1 MIVILKQDFKGLGK
15 AGDVVK
21 VSDGYARN
29 LLIPRG
35 IATEATDGNIR
46 NLEKQKKLNEA
57 MYKKDL
63 AEAKAL
69 AERIGDLSVKIIT
82 KSGENGRLFGSITS
96 KDIADA
102 LAEQHGIR
110 IDKRKI
116 APEAPIKTTGTVS
129 VEVKIFPEVA
139 AALRVDV
146 ETQA

>member
-1 MIVILKQDFKGLGK
+1 MIVILKQDHKDLGK
-15 AGDVVK
+15 AGDVIK

-35 IATEATDGNIR
+35 IAAEATAGNIR
-46 NLEKQKKLNEA
+46 SLEKQKKLNEEKH
-57 MYKKDL
+57 KKDL

-69 AERIGDLSVKIIT
+69 AERIGGMSVKIIT

-102 LAEQHGIR
+102 LAEQHKLN

-116 APEAPIKTTGTVS
+116 ALDSPIKATGQFS
-129 VEVKIFPEVA
+129 VEIKVFPDVS
-139 AALRVDV
+139 AALKVNV
-146 ETQA
+146 EAGA

>member
-1 MIVILKQDFKGLGK
+1 LKQDCKGLGK

-21 VSDGYARN
+21 VSDGHARN

-35 IATEATDGNIR
+35 IAAEATDGNIR
-46 NLEKQKKLNEA
+46 SLEKQKKLNEEKH
-57 MYKKDL
+57 KKDL

-69 AERIGDLSVKIIT
+69 AERIGGISVKIIT

-102 LAEQHGIR
+102 LAEQHKID

-116 APEAPIKTTGTVS
+116 ALENPIKNTGPSS
-129 VEVKIFPEVA
+129 VEIKIFPEVA

-146 ETQA
+146 EART

>member
-1 MIVILKQDFKGLGK
+1 MIVILKQDHKGLGK

-21 VSDGYARN
+21 VSDGHARN

-35 IATEATDGNIR
+35 LAAEATDGNIR
-46 NLEKQKKLNEA
+46 SLEKQKKLDEE
-57 MYKKDL
+57 KHKRDL
-63 AEAKAL
+63 AEAKSL
-69 AERIGDLSVKIIT
+69 AERIGGLSVKIVT

-102 LAEQHGIR
+102 LAEQHKIR

-116 APEAPIKTTGTVS
+116 ALESPIKNTGPTS
-129 VEVKIFPEVA
+129 VEIKVFPEVA

-146 ETQA
+146 EAGA